1 MKAARNTRETTTNRN
16 PSAEVM
22 RSLAWKSALLGASVG
37 AVLLGWGLL
46 ARSEGENGATVGP
59 DNRPRVVVIQVPVQV
74 DPAAAQAATAT
85 VQAQPS
91 AARSGSNEAL
101 QVPALPQKPLFQ
113 RPITRTRR
121 S

>member
-1 MKAARNTRETTTNRN
+1 MTTDRN
-16 PSAEVM
+16 PSAEAL
-22 RSLAWKSALLGASVG
+22 RSLAWKSALLGASAG

-46 ARSEGENGATVGP
+46 ARSEGENVATVGP

-74 DPAAAQAATAT
+74 DPAGAQVATAT
-85 VQAQPS
+85 AQAQ
-91 AARSGSNEAL
+91 SGAVRTNSNEAL